1 MMNVKVWPALR
12 PVCIFMTYPPVVVWL
27 LLVTP
32 SFYMHAARHTL
43 GCAVVYDER
52 GGKRRPTF

>member
-1 MMNVKVWPALR
+1 MTNVRVRPALR
-12 PVCIFMTYPPVVVWL
+12 PVCIFTTYPPGVVWL

-32 SFYMHAARHTL
+32 SFYTHAARHIL
-43 GCAVVYDER
+43 GCAAVYDER

>member
-32 SFYMHAARHTL
+32 SFYMHCSSYTGLR
-43 GCAVVYDER
+43 R
-52 GGKRRPTF
+52 GV